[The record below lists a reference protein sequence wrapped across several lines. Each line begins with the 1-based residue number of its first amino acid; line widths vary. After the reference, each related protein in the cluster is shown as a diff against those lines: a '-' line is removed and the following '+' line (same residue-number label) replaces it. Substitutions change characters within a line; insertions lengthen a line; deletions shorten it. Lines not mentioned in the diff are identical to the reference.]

1 MAARLTKRQN
11 DKCKDAI
18 QGTLLIKKLNDHAL
32 GNNSMESTQI
42 QAAKILLDKIVS
54 NAPTDINSNVDLKGD
69 VIAKVEYLVVYP
81 TDAEVVY
88 PTK

>member
-1 MAARLTKRQN
+1 MAARLNPGHQQSVR
-11 DKCKDAI
+11 DKI
-18 QGTLLIKKLNDHAL
+18 QGSQLVNALQNHAL
-32 GNNSMESTQI
+32 GKNTLEATQI

-69 VIAKVEYLVVYP
+69 VITKVEYLVVYP
-81 TDAEVVY
+81 TDADVVY